1 MSPTTVLL
9 PFSLAAALVVPVAVA
24 TPATARAPLEVRGGD
39 FPLLTR
45 ATGTPVELDAQG
57 FPMPPGCD
65 AVRARRP
72 EELAPP
78 WRNAVESIALEC
90 EPMEPDERSQHA
102 VALSVTARLRPRHV
116 QLAGFEVREIRLMDS
131 PLWSDH
137 QYVLGVRYA
146 EVVDRLKSQLAE
158 DCKAA
163 GATLSTLPAPHS
175 ACGMTLGEQD
185 LHLNLGEGLDMWLYP
200 DPDDAGLT
208 IYAEG
213 WAL

>member
-1 MSPTTVLL
+1 MSPTTTLL
-9 PFSLAAALVVPVAVA
+9 PLSLAVALALPAAAA
-24 TPATARAPLEVRGGD
+24 TPVRAPIEVRGGD

-45 ATGTPVELDAQG
+45 ATGIPVALDAQG

-72 EELAPP
+72 EELSPP
-78 WRNAVESIALEC
+78 WREVVESIALEC
-90 EPMEPDERSQHA
+90 EPMEADERSQQA
-102 VALSVTARLRPRHV
+102 VALSVTARLRPQRV
-116 QLAGFEVREIRLMDS
+116 RLAGFDVREIRLMDS

-137 QYVLGVRYA
+137 QYVLDVRYA
-146 EVVDRLKSQLAE
+146 DVVGRLKNQLAA
-158 DCKAA
+158 DCKA
-163 GATLSTLPAPHS
+163 TETSLPTPQAPHS